1 MYKITQKQ
9 KQSNNWFG
17 LKRADKVTVNEF
29 TTYNK
34 ALIFALNEQI
44 QFFYC
49 HIDKIKTVRKTYSRY
64 LTCIQFC
71 KKAAKNPLH
80 YTGTSTT
87 KNLDLKNLYYYY
99 VNSNNL
105 HRIEKFV
112 IDLPEPKKRTQ

>member
-1 MYKITQKQ
+1 MYKVTQTTKQ
-9 KQSNNWFG
+9 ANNWLG

-49 HIDKIKTVRKTYSRY
+49 HIENVKTVRKIYTRY

-105 HRIEKFV
+105 HRIEKFI
-112 IDLPEPKKRTQ
+112 IDLPELKKRTL

>member
-1 MYKITQKQ
+1 MYKVTQKQ
-9 KQSNNWFG
+9 KQANNWFG
-17 LKRADKVTVNEF
+17 LKRADKIVITEF
-29 TTYNK
+29 STYNK

-80 YTGTSTT
+80 YTGTSSI
-87 KNLDLKNLYYYY
+87 KNLDLQNLYYYY

-105 HRIEKFV
+105 HRIEKFI
-112 IDLPEPKKRTQ
+112 IDLPELKKRTL

>member
-1 MYKITQKQ
+1 MYKVTQTTKQ
-9 KQSNNWFG
+9 ANNWLG
-17 LKRADKVTVNEF
+17 LKRADKVTVYEF
-29 TTYNK
+29 STYNK
-34 ALIFALNEQI
+34 ALIFALSEQI

-49 HIDKIKTVRKTYSRY
+49 HIENVKTIRKTYSRY

-80 YTGTSTT
+80 YTGTSST
-87 KNLDLKNLYYYY
+87 KNLDLQNLYYYY

-112 IDLPEPKKRTQ
+112 IDLPELKKRTL

>member
-1 MYKITQKQ
+1 MYKVTQTTKQ
-9 KQSNNWFG
+9 ANNWFS
-17 LKRADKVTVNEF
+17 LKRKDIILVSSF
-29 TTYNK
+29 STYNK

-80 YTGTSTT
+80 YTGTSTI
-87 KNLDLKNLYYYY
+87 KNLDLQNLYYYY

-105 HRIEKFV
+105 HRIEKFI
-112 IDLPEPKKRTQ
+112 IDLPELKKRTL